1 MSDLYVD
8 FESDELEEVD
18 EDAQVAEIE
27 KLTDPEEI
35 EAAKEIILDELEEPG
50 KQGTSSKDSETE
62 PEQKTDK
69 AGTSGEQDKTQQPT
83 EGKEKPAGESGK
95 ENGAEVKG
103 FVLTEAVINSQPEE
117 VRGLLNKY
125 KDKGKEEIAKAVAN
139 AIIFKQP
146 HLNKAANK
154 ADVESAIA
162 KSIMDGSDEQIL
174 QALIDTQKETGAG
187 TQAPVTEKPSPET
200 EDNESGSEIPKE
212 LPPLPED
219 NEEVKK
225 VVSGETIK
233 RLRQKYGED
242 LPEDFNSLE
251 FKEWLRDLQDANLE
265 KAYEFIQ
272 DKQTIGSQVKTDLQK
287 AVYFQDNHIQLN
299 NARLKN
305 EVAAIKA
312 ELEKFGVTDPKE
324 IGVDLTLVKEE
335 SGRLYNPILNSLMLN
350 SGRPDPNIIRYVGKI
365 PLLQKG
371 QLAEKFIYKHT
382 TQLMSH
388 LVNKKATDTQKEVE
402 RVKAESLNTLGGSST
417 SGPSSKGITLEE
429 IAATTDTAKLTKAKE
444 DLLNSFQ

>member
-1 MSDLYVD
+1 M
-8 FESDELEEVD
+8 
-18 EDAQVAEIE
+18 
-27 KLTDPEEI
+27 
-35 EAAKEIILDELEEPG
+35 
-50 KQGTSSKDSETE
+50 
-62 PEQKTDK
+62 
-69 AGTSGEQDKTQQPT
+69 
-83 EGKEKPAGESGK
+83 
-95 ENGAEVKG
+95 
-103 FVLTEAVINSQPEE
+103 
-117 VRGLLNKY
+117 
-125 KDKGKEEIAKAVAN
+125 
-139 AIIFKQP
+139 
-146 HLNKAANK
+146 
-154 ADVESAIA
+154 
-162 KSIMDGSDEQIL
+162 
-174 QALIDTQKETGAG
+174 
-187 TQAPVTEKPSPET
+187 
-200 EDNESGSEIPKE
+200 
-212 LPPLPED
+212 
-219 NEEVKK
+219 
-225 VVSGETIK
+225 
-233 RLRQKYGED
+233 
-242 LPEDFNSLE
+242 
-251 FKEWLRDLQDANLE
+251 QDANLE